1 MPRCDL
7 ISIHRTERIAPRGVR
22 RYKSRHMTASELFA
36 AISPALAGRILE
48 EVHASDKQLYRVAL
62 GGVAQVRKVR
72 PVFLERQ
79 PRADRHRYMIAALI
93 RPEFNQITGNLVSG
107 WLVKNQQPVLIDFLT
122 ALGLPHQNGVVEN
135 LPDTIADELL
145 LAAVNLLFEKHPA
158 EVVALYLRA
167 FHDMNETSW
176 PNLTKLLAEDPR
188 LKLGAV

>member
-1 MPRCDL
+1 
-7 ISIHRTERIAPRGVR
+7 
-22 RYKSRHMTASELFA
+22 MTASELFA

-48 EVHASDKQLYRVAL
+48 EVHATDKQLYRLAL

-122 ALGLPHQNGVVEN
+122 ALGIPHQNGVVEN
-135 LPDTIADELL
+135 LPDTIADDLL
-145 LAAVNLLFEKHPA
+145 QAAINLLFEKHPA

-188 LKLGAV
+188 LKLGGA